1 MKSISLRNVSD
12 EIYER
17 LQAMAKA
24 NRRSLQEQIKHL
36 LEKEVKLINGS
47 TVAKAA
53 KWRKRLKDR
62 THTNTVQLTRED
74 RNR

>member
-12 EIYER
+12 EIYES
-17 LQAMAKA
+17 LQSMARA

-47 TVAKAA
+47 SVARAA
-53 KWRKRLKDR
+53 KWRNRLSGR
-62 THTNTVQLTRED
+62 AHTDTVQLVRED